1 MERLNVLIVGGG
13 LQALSCGES
22 LFSKHS
28 VDIITKDLQ
37 CKKSR
42 FFNKVFQQDLSDSVL
57 NSILEG
63 KHYDILIPV
72 SDLYVPFISKN
83 KNRIEKVYRVK
94 CAAPDCSK
102 LSLVENK
109 NRFMAFCKE
118 KGIPHPKTFTLSEN
132 NIKEASE
139 AIGFP
144 SLIKPDFSGGA
155 RGITRVDC
163 QDDLERFARRI
174 IAQYGTC
181 TLQELVLNT
190 DYYFN
195 VMMYRNK
202 EGEILAYCIIK
213 IVRMFPI
220 GAGSSTCCVSIDNK
234 ELFDICADALKE
246 IEWVGMADFDV
257 LQRLDTHE
265 YKIIEINPRVPASLR
280 AAAISGVNFPELIV
294 QDTVGTNEIRC
305 SDTYTTGKILRY
317 LGTDILWLMKTRKP
331 FRNTPSWWKFYGNE
345 IYYQDIYL
353 TDPSTWWTWLADGII
368 KLRKRNKKLR

>member
-1 MERLNVLIVGGG
+1 
-13 LQALSCGES
+13 
-22 LFSKHS
+22 
-28 VDIITKDLQ
+28 
-37 CKKSR
+37 
-42 FFNKVFQQDLSDSVL
+42 
-57 NSILEG
+57 
-63 KHYDILIPV
+63 
-72 SDLYVPFISKN
+72 
-83 KNRIEKVYRVK
+83 
-94 CAAPDCSK
+94 
-102 LSLVENK
+102 
-109 NRFMAFCKE
+109 MAFCKE

-144 SLIKPDFSGGA
+144 SLIKPDFSVGA

-174 IAQYGTC
+174 LAQYGTC

-234 ELFDICADALKE
+234 ELFDICADALKK